1 MARLLPHS
9 GVIPCG
15 HDPTVEERALVIQ
28 IANPQMPAGNKRHL
42 DQMTALFGISDR
54 DPKATGLLRA
64 LDSRTRRSPPP
75 ASATA
80 APSSCRTAVAT
91 NSTTPDPPPTPGI
104 PNPATCSSATCT
116 STRSASGRG
125 SSGEAEGELATST
138 RMPQAPGLSRKA
150 VGHLLADRQS
160 STCPGCRLTGRL
172 RCGTKRP
179 FRLWSAR
186 HLRFTGRGRA
196 RI

>member
-1 MARLLPHS
+1 M
-9 GVIPCG
+9 IPQLKSV
-15 HDPTVEERALVIQ
+15 PLVIQ

-104 PNPATCSSATCT
+104 PNPATCSSATCI

-125 SSGEAEGELATST
+125 ISGEAEGELATST

-150 VGHLLADRQS
+150 VGHLHAGGQS
-160 STCPGCRLTGRL
+160 SPCPGCRLTRRL
-172 RCGTKRP
+172 RCRTKRSS
-179 FRLWSAR
+179 RSAVN
-186 HLRFTGRGRA
+186 LA
-196 RI
+196 